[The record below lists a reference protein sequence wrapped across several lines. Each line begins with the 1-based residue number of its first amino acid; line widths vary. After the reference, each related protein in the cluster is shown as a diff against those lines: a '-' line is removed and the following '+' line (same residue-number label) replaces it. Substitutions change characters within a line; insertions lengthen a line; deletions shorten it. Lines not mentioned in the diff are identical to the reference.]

1 MKICVVT
8 DDNSGFTPEQA
19 KELGIYMIRMPIIID
34 GVVYFQNNNI
44 TEDEFYDKLNKN
56 FDVKTSQP
64 SPGEVLNMWNKLLE
78 EYDQIIHINMSSGL
92 SESCHSAMMLSE
104 DFKDKVFVVDNHRIS
119 VTLKRSIYDA
129 LNLIN
134 KGLDGAEIKK
144 ILEDTK
150 GDSAIFIMVDTLK
163 YLKKGG
169 RITPAGAALGSTLH
183 IKPVLSINGGKLD
196 AYAKC
201 LGAKKAK
208 KTLIDAAEKALKTKF
223 KDVNISDLEFAIAY
237 THNLEEAKEYATEVA
252 TYFNIP
258 LDKILIDPLSLS
270 VATHIGPGSLAIAI
284 SKIIK

>member
-8 DDNSGFTPEQA
+8 DDNSGFTPEQG
-19 KELGIYMIRMPIIID
+19 KNLGIYMIRMPVIID

-44 TEDEFYDKLNKN
+44 TENEFYDKLDKN

-92 SESCHSAMMLSE
+92 SESCNSAMMLSE

-119 VTLKRSIYDA
+119 VTLKRAVYDA
-129 LNLIN
+129 LNLID
-134 KGLDGAEIKK
+134 KGLDGNEIKK

-150 GDSAIFIMVDTLK
+150 SDSAIFIMVDTLK

-208 KTLIDAAEKALKTKF
+208 KTLIDAAENTLKTKF
-223 KDVNISDLEFAIAY
+223 KNVDINDLEFAIAY
-237 THNLEEAKEYATEVA
+237 THNLEEAKEYANEVA

-270 VATHIGPGSLAIAI
+270 VATHIGPGALAIAI

>member
-19 KELGIYMIRMPIIID
+19 KNLGIYMIRMPVIID

-44 TEDEFYDKLNKN
+44 TENEFYDKLDKN

-92 SESCHSAMMLSE
+92 SESCNSAMMLSE

-119 VTLKRSIYDA
+119 VTLKRAVYDA
-129 LNLIN
+129 LNLID
-134 KGLDGAEIKK
+134 KGLDGNEIKK

-150 GDSAIFIMVDTLK
+150 SDSAIFIMVDTLK

-208 KTLIDAAEKALKTKF
+208 KTLIDAAENTLKTKF
-223 KDVNISDLEFAIAY
+223 KNVDINDLEFAIAY
-237 THNLEEAKEYATEVA
+237 THNLEEAKEYANEVA

-270 VATHIGPGSLAIAI
+270 VATHIGPGALAIAI